1 MNYEDLG
8 LSSPEGRAHSWS
20 DEMGWP
26 ERAKLPDP
34 EDPSDVVLLDRNTGE
49 RFTFGS
55 RQELDHFKYQRYIK
69 RYLRTVVAI
78 DENVGRLPDWLDKDG
93 IAEDTI
99 VVYTTDKGFF
109 HGEHGWFSQRCIYAE
124 SSQITVLM

>member
-34 EDPSDVVLLDRNTGE
+34 EDTGDVVLFDRNTGE

-69 RYLRTVVAI
+69 RYLRTVAAI
-78 DENVGRLPDWLDKDG
+78 DENGGRLLDLLAQDG
-93 IAEDTI
+93 IAEDPI
-99 VVYTTDKGFF
+99 VILK
-109 HGEHGWFSQRCIYAE
+109 HR
-124 SSQITVLM
+124 ITSVQEGAGQKRK